1 MEPKVSLYTAIRNTA
16 VAHPEENALLFMG
29 KYVIY
34 RDLIHKVDQVAS
46 GLSRLGI
53 RQGDVVTMAMPN
65 IFQAIYAFYA
75 VNKLGAIGHMAHPT
89 TPVKQMRRFMEKTGS
104 RHLLILDSFYDHYK
118 PLLADSMIT
127 IVLASPVE
135 EFRLIKRLGY
145 RVINRKKLANIPWR
159 NTNVVRFSS
168 LYCKEELPEIAVIN
182 PGDTAVYLHSGG
194 TSGEPKTIELSHT
207 AINSLGDKLPFI
219 LQKDNLERIHMLAV
233 LPMFHGFGLCMGVH
247 AMLIAGGTDTL
258 MPKFDPGKTIELIK
272 TNQVNVI
279 IGIPSLFAS
288 LLSHPD
294 FAGEHLRHLGWAY
307 AGGDIVSPDLKQRF
321 QKITSAFNSQARLLE
336 GYGLTEVVTVSAVN
350 IPTDSAPRGVGKP
363 LPGIDMAIYDGDK
376 QAFCGPNEAGE
387 IVVSGPTMMNGYLKD
402 SEATEQTIM
411 TDETGKSWIRT
422 GDYGMIDSD
431 GYVWFKQRLKRIVK
445 VLGMPVLPAEIENLM
460 TSLAEIKEAAAVGVP
475 DSEKGFVIKLYLV
488 KEPTAQTAVADDTIK
503 QLIKSEISPYA
514 VPGEIVYL
522 SELPK
527 TDLGKI
533 DTRKL
538 ETI

>member
-1 MEPKVSLYTAIRNTA
+1 
-16 VAHPEENALLFMG
+16 
-29 KYVIY
+29 
-34 RDLIHKVDQVAS
+34 
-46 GLSRLGI
+46 
-53 RQGDVVTMAMPN
+53 
-65 IFQAIYAFYA
+65 
-75 VNKLGAIGHMAHPT
+75 
-89 TPVKQMRRFMEKTGS
+89 
-104 RHLLILDSFYDHYK
+104 
-118 PLLADSMIT
+118 
-127 IVLASPVE
+127 
-135 EFRLIKRLGY
+135 
-145 RVINRKKLANIPWR
+145 
-159 NTNVVRFSS
+159 
-168 LYCKEELPEIAVIN
+168 
-182 PGDTAVYLHSGG
+182 
-194 TSGEPKTIELSHT
+194 
-207 AINSLGDKLPFI
+207 
-219 LQKDNLERIHMLAV
+219 
-233 LPMFHGFGLCMGVH
+233 
-247 AMLIAGGTDTL
+247 
-258 MPKFDPGKTIELIK
+258 
-272 TNQVNVI
+272 
-279 IGIPSLFAS
+279 
-288 LLSHPD
+288 
-294 FAGEHLRHLGWAY
+294 
-307 AGGDIVSPDLKQRF
+307 
-321 QKITSAFNSQARLLE
+321 SQARLLE